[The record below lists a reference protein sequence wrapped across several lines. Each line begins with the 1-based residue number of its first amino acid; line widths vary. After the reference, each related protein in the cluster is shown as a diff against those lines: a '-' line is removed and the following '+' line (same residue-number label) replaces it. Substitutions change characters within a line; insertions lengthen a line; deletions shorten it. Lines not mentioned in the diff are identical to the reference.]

1 MSASEFVTELQS
13 LKCANT
19 FNPYRDVCTEFDFED
34 ANAIRTNTLLRILEV
49 AVNSE
54 IDSLW
59 IGRDLGHRGGRR
71 TGLAFTDD
79 RHLANHGERWNV
91 PTPSPTVGSE
101 VSERT
106 ATVIWQIL
114 NRTESNI
121 FLWNVFP
128 LHPHLDGLPFT
139 NRAHTAAERR
149 IGMEVLDELIELIR
163 PRRLI
168 CIGADARMAVSSF
181 GSSTKIYSARHP
193 SYGGQAEFID
203 QMTRLFELN

>member
-1 MSASEFVTELQS
+1 MSASEFVNGLQS

-19 FNPYRDVCTEFDFED
+19 FNPYRDVCTEFDSED
-34 ANAIRTNTLLRILEV
+34 ANAIRTKTLLRILEV

-79 RHLANHGERWNV
+79 RHLAVHGERWNV
-91 PTPSPTVGSE
+91 STPSPTVGIE

-106 ATVIWQIL
+106 ASVIWQIL

-128 LHPHLDGLPFT
+128 LHPHLEGLPFT
-139 NRAHTAAERR
+139 NRTHSAAERI
-149 IGMEVLDELIELIR
+149 IGMEVLGELIELIR
-163 PRRLI
+163 PKCLI
-168 CIGADARMAVSSF
+168 CIGADATKAVSSF
-181 GSSTKIYSARHP
+181 CYNIRIHSVRHP
-193 SYGGQAEFID
+193 SYGGQTQFIE
-203 QMTRLFELN
+203 QMTSLVELN